1 MQWLAKLTLI
11 CLTTTTNFT
20 RLAAGAPIPL
30 PSSSTTISTA
40 TAANT
45 HIMKNTNNDN
55 PNNNDHIHSLLKFQW
70 LASLL
75 RKLSTLTL
83 RDYFI
88 NLSVLICIIGL
99 FALAYRIGSNTMR
112 CQRCRVDRAAQRE
125 ERKARRA
132 YKAAA
137 RRHRWRQWWEGKTSY
152 SAYYCQDQ
160 EVVGVDDGA
169 VVMASIGV
177 PERDVEMGRLSDDEE
192 EGGAELRVFG
202 GSGGIANATASATMH
217 AEIQGFRQALEY
229 VGELV
234 RESAPSR
241 AKVVVD
247 QEVGG
252 YNVDVDVKGGS
263 GEGSD
268 TEASSTVGLAT
279 VTLSTE
285 TSSLKSVDCKSL
297 SGTIDTLDSMGSPP
311 PSYHS

>member
-1 MQWLAKLTLI
+1 MQWLLTKLTLI
-11 CLTTTTNFT
+11 CLTTTKFT

-30 PSSSTTISTA
+30 PSPSPTTIS

-55 PNNNDHIHSLLKFQW
+55 PNHNDHIHSLLKFQW

-75 RKLSTLTL
+75 KKLSALTL

-88 NLSVLICIIGL
+88 NLSVLICIIAL

-137 RRHRWRQWWEGKTSY
+137 RRHRWKQWWEGKTSY
-152 SAYYCQDQ
+152 YQYQCQDQ
-160 EVVGVDDGA
+160 GFGYDDGA
-169 VVMASIGV
+169 VVMGSV
-177 PERDVEMGRLSDDEE
+177 RVRERDVEMGRLSDDEG
-192 EGGAELRVFG
+192 EGVF
-202 GSGGIANATASATMH
+202 AVADAPLPVTMQ
-217 AEIQGFRQALEY
+217 AEIHGFRQALEY

-234 RESAPSR
+234 RESAPPR
-241 AKVVVD
+241 AKVAVD

-252 YNVDVDVKGGS
+252 YDVDVGVNGKGGS
-263 GEGSD
+263 GEESD

-279 VTLSTE
+279 VTLSTG